1 MVFHKRK
8 KTLRIIVEKYSI
20 SGGVGQEV
28 GGGGIGGGG
37 GGRQGLE
44 GERGV

>member
-20 SGGVGQEV
+20 SGGFGQEV
-28 GGGGIGGGG
+28 GGGGIGGG